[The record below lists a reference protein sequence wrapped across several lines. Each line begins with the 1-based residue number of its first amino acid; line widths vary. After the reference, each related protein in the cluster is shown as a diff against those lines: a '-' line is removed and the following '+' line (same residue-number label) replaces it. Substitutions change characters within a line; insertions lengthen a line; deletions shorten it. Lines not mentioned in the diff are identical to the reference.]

1 MEVAFGVEHERARY
15 RQLSEIAV
23 LHMRMIINMIHH
35 LMSSEGR
42 CCSRMGNKHEMLSAW
57 DLCFTYTN
65 WASIAF
71 RQDFWNGS
79 YPTHIKF

>member
-1 MEVAFGVEHERARY
+1 VEVAFGVEHERARY

-23 LHMRMIINMIHH
+23 LHMRMIMIHH

-42 CCSRMGNKHEMLSAW
+42 CCSQMGNKHEMLSAW
-57 DLCFTYTN
+57 DFCFTYTN